1 MANVGVV
8 HAFITAFGSGDAEAA
23 PGRLYDDVQ
32 VSEPASLPIGGEYA
46 GKTAFVG
53 FLAEVAATY
62 DVKID
67 RAKVMGAGDI
77 AVVRID
83 LTRTMHSTGA
93 SLDTQFSELHTRRWR
108 QDHLHQRLPEGHQ
121 VPRRAHRRQR
131 DAASVI
137 GQLG

>member
-8 HAFITAFGSGDAEAA
+8 QAFITAFDSGDAETAL
-23 PGRLYDDVQ
+23 GHLHDDVQ

-46 GKTAFVG
+46 GKAAFAG

-62 DVKID
+62 DVKSH
-67 RAKVMGAGDI
+67 RVKAMGAGDM

-83 LTRTMHSTGA
+83 LTRTAHSTGA
-93 SLDTQFSELHTRRWR
+93 SLDTQFCELYTRRWR

-121 VPRRAHRRQR
+121 GPLRAHRRQR
-131 DAASVI
+131 DATSVI

>member
-8 HAFITAFGSGDAEAA
+8 HAFSSGDAGAA

-32 VSEPASLPIGGEYA
+32 VSESSSLPSGSEYA
-46 GKTAFVG
+46 GKAAFVG

-62 DVKID
+62 DVKIH
-67 RAKVMGAGDI
+67 RAKVMGAGDM

-83 LTRTMHSTGA
+83 
-93 SLDTQFSELHTRRWR
+93 TQLCEVHTRRWR

-121 VPRRAHRRQR
+121 GPRRAHRRQR
-131 DAASVI
+131 DAATVI